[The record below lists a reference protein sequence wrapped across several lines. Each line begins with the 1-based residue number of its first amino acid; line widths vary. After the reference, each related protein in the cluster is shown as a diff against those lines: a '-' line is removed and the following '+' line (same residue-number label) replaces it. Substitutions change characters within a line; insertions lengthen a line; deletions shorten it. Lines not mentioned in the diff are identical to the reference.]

1 MTAFYSDSYF
11 YEVSNSNRMLSP
23 MNLDN
28 SCLTVLKECVYQLIT
43 RLCHF
48 CLPAA
53 TKKLFLSATGAVQM
67 KSVYF
72 LTSAE
77 KCSTEYPLT
86 PFLHG
91 LFADYGKKMQWKIC
105 VGNQDSCAA
114 LVIIYLICYLCVI

>member
-1 MTAFYSDSYF
+1 
-11 YEVSNSNRMLSP
+11 
-23 MNLDN
+23 
-28 SCLTVLKECVYQLIT
+28 
-43 RLCHF
+43 
-48 CLPAA
+48 
-53 TKKLFLSATGAVQM
+53 M

-105 VGNQDSCAA
+105 RLCSFGLGMSVLMIKDGSRLSIILVGFPFS
-114 LVIIYLICYLCVI
+114 VEMIPFFS